1 MSAPPPPIIHE
12 YGTLPDAGAF
22 LTCCSQV
29 LFINN
34 LQFIT
39 LGHGIVS
46 DPVLAH
52 AFFGT
57 QAVVRAVAGRES
69 VAGVVV
75 IPNGFRRWFE

>member
-1 MSAPPPPIIHE
+1 MSAPLPVIHE
-12 YGTLPDAGAF
+12 YGNFHNADAF

-46 DPVLAH
+46 NPVLAH

-57 QAVVRAVAGRES
+57 QAVVHAVAGRES

>member
-1 MSAPPPPIIHE
+1 MSAPLPVIHE
-12 YGTLPDAGAF
+12 YGNFHNADAF

-46 DPVLAH
+46 NPVLAH

-57 QAVVRAVAGRES
+57 QAVVRAVADRES

>member
-1 MSAPPPPIIHE
+1 MSAPLPIIHK
-12 YGTLPDAGAF
+12 YGNFRNADAF

-75 IPNGFRRWFE
+75 VPNGFRRWFE